1 MDKEL
6 YNRYKELK
14 SPFNGGVLFTKAD
27 IPIENL
33 RRLVEAVIVFLK
45 DNQLINGKI
54 YKVWDW
60 LEHDGY
66 LPPKENISDAFLME
80 FIKDNNLF
88 YNSRS
93 GDTNV
98 KLGLF
103 DEFHKWYLR
112 IYIIDE
118 NDLDLNEEMSGT
130 LDISL
135 NDEMVQKLHLYLAEM
150 GFEELQCEKPK
161 LYFEKRYA
169 GEGR

>member
-6 YNRYKELK
+6 YNKYRELK
-14 SPFNGGVLFTKAD
+14 QPFNGGVLFTKID
-27 IPIENL
+27 IPIDNL
-33 RRLVEAVIVFLK
+33 RRLVEAVLVFLK

-54 YKVWDW
+54 YRVWDW
-60 LEHDGY
+60 FEHDGY
-66 LPPKENISDAFLME
+66 FPSREILSDRFLME
-80 FIKDNNLF
+80 LIKDNKVF

-98 KLGLF
+98 KLGIY
-103 DEFHKWYLR
+103 DEFSKWYLR

-118 NDLDLNEEMSGT
+118 NELDLGEELCGT

-135 NDEMVQKLHLYLAEM
+135 EDKLVKKLHIHLAEI
-150 GFEELQCEKPK
+150 GFKELQCEESR

-169 GEGR
+169 GEMK